1 MILGL
6 RFNTE
11 KDYQYIL
18 NSKNIKLSTFFM
30 FFIMSMIPALSGYFG
45 FTQVGWMSLSGNI
58 HKITEQS
65 SFIFSIIFSLSYIVS
80 IILSGWLI
88 FKTRD
93 VFNSKISPQ
102 SSLLFAYYCS
112 LPFIAASLTLMLPY
126 LIFNFM
132 ALLCA
137 ILYSVKILYT
147 GLYKVAKIPPEQ
159 GFMYSSTILGGIMIG
174 FIIWISLLTIIY
186 INFSELFYLT

>member
-30 FFIMSMIPALSGYFG
+30 FFIMSIIPALSGYFG
-45 FTQVGWMSLSGNI
+45 FTQIGWISPSGNI

-65 SFIFSIIFSLSYIVS
+65 SLIFSITFSLSYIVS
-80 IILSGWLI
+80 IILLWWLI
-88 FKTRD
+88 FGLRD
-93 VFNSKISPQ
+93 AFNSKISPQ

-112 LPFIAASLTLMLPY
+112 LP
-126 LIFNFM
+126 
-132 ALLCA
+132 
-137 ILYSVKILYT
+137 
-147 GLYKVAKIPPEQ
+147 
-159 GFMYSSTILGGIMIG
+159 
-174 FIIWISLLTIIY
+174 
-186 INFSELFYLT
+186 